1 MAITSSALQKKRRS
15 KARLRVL
22 TALNVGLAGLITSSG
37 TNAADEIP
45 SSQTELKTTLP
56 VISVTGRDPAELD
69 TQSGGRVAKRSTS
82 ASKTAAAIVETPYS
96 LSVVTAAEMETRGV
110 SSVEEAIRYVPGV
123 LTQTYGYDDRGYEWF
138 TIRGFDNLSSASY
151 LDGLRQPAASFLS
164 AQNEPFGLERIEV
177 LRGPSSV
184 MYGQGDAGGVVARV
198 SKRPRADQEQVVRA
212 QVGTLGRR
220 EIAADL
226 GGRANEDG
234 SVLYRVVALTRDS
247 RPQNDFPGFR
257 ERSTRRVYFA
267 PSMTWKAS
275 DATSVT
281 VLSHF
286 LDVKATT
293 NHTEYLG
300 PKQTRSGVLLGEPSF
315 DAYNH
320 QQWGVG
326 YEVEH
331 KLGADWGVRQNARVA
346 NTKLNTAFVYGW
358 GVESAGVDGDVSRFA
373 ERHLQGMSHVAIDNQ
388 LHGKFDLGWSQHS
401 AVVGLDFL
409 RSKFKTLGM
418 SDNAPGLNILRPIY
432 GQRILEPASVT
443 TDLDRTQRQVGLYF
457 QDQIKVAQQW
467 RLDVGLR
474 RDMVRTGTAD
484 RLSPGKA
491 EEKDSATTKRLGLTY
506 VANSGVAPYASYT
519 ESFLAQSGTDF
530 QGSRFDP
537 SKGKQ
542 YEVGVKYQP
551 KNGSGLMSAALF
563 DLTKSNVKTTD
574 PMHPGFSIQTG
585 EIRSRGVEFEIKQR
599 IAKALNVS
607 LQYTVN
613 DVEVTRSTEENFGKR
628 PVNIPR
634 NLASAWMDYDLPKVG
649 TGRLKVGAG
658 IRYVGKRFA
667 DSINTI
673 TTPAHTLVDASV
685 TYDLNSWQFAMHAT
699 NLFDKAYP
707 GTFAYGYYPGAK
719 RTVNLTAALR
729 F

>member
-1 MAITSSALQKKRRS
+1 MAITSSALQNKQRS
-15 KARLRVL
+15 KVRLRVL

-37 TNAADEIP
+37 ANAADEIP

-82 ASKTAAAIVETPYS
+82 ASKTAAAVVETPYS

-198 SKRPRADQEQVVRA
+198 SERPRADQEQVVRA

-247 RPQNDFPGFR
+247 RPQNDFPAFR

-300 PKQTRSGVLLGEPSF
+300 PQQTRSGVLLGEPSF

-326 YEVEH
+326 
-331 KLGADWGVRQNARVA
+331 
-346 NTKLNTAFVYGW
+346 
-358 GVESAGVDGDVSRFA
+358 
-373 ERHLQGMSHVAIDNQ
+373 
-388 LHGKFDLGWSQHS
+388 
-401 AVVGLDFL
+401 
-409 RSKFKTLGM
+409 
-418 SDNAPGLNILRPIY
+418 
-432 GQRILEPASVT
+432 
-443 TDLDRTQRQVGLYF
+443 
-457 QDQIKVAQQW
+457 
-467 RLDVGLR
+467 
-474 RDMVRTGTAD
+474 
-484 RLSPGKA
+484 
-491 EEKDSATTKRLGLTY
+491 
-506 VANSGVAPYASYT
+506 
-519 ESFLAQSGTDF
+519 
-530 QGSRFDP
+530 
-537 SKGKQ
+537 
-542 YEVGVKYQP
+542 
-551 KNGSGLMSAALF
+551 
-563 DLTKSNVKTTD
+563 TKSNTNWEPIGAYGRT
-574 PMHPGFSIQTG
+574 H
-585 EIRSRGVEFEIKQR
+585 
-599 IAKALNVS
+599 ALP
-607 LQYTVN
+607 
-613 DVEVTRSTEENFGKR
+613 TRS
-628 PVNIPR
+628 
-634 NLASAWMDYDLPKVG
+634 
-649 TGRLKVGAG
+649 
-658 IRYVGKRFA
+658 
-667 DSINTI
+667 
-673 TTPAHTLVDASV
+673 
-685 TYDLNSWQFAMHAT
+685 
-699 NLFDKAYP
+699 
-707 GTFAYGYYPGAK
+707 
-719 RTVNLTAALR
+719 
-729 F
+729 